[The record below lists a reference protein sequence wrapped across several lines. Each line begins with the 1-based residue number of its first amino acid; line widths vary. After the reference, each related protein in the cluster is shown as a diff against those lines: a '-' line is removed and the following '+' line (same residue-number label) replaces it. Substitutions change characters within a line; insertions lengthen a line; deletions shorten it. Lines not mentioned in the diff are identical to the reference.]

1 MAKKIEDASIIEII
15 RKMVAD
21 GESEE
26 KITRA
31 LKDLGVE
38 SEKVKKLVLLG
49 QADTFALLK
58 NEISKIVTEELGKQ
72 KPAMQSAMKAEA
84 DKISKETR
92 VEITKAVIADLKQYE
107 KDITGQ
113 SKTFQEQIN
122 ETVKRISDLSER
134 VKSKLN
140 ELGGAVRQV
149 QLDMDEVK
157 LKGVGTRNR
166 LITLL
171 LVILGIGFCIGDFYL
186 FFTTFSGEITVDN
199 IIITVVMA
207 LIGITMLFVSTVI

>member
-26 KITRA
+26 KITQA

-92 VEITKAVIADLKQYE
+92 TEITKAVIADLKQYE

-140 ELGGAVRQV
+140 ELGGAVRQI

-166 LITLL
+166 FITLL

-186 FFTTFSGEITVDN
+186 FFTTFSAEITVDN